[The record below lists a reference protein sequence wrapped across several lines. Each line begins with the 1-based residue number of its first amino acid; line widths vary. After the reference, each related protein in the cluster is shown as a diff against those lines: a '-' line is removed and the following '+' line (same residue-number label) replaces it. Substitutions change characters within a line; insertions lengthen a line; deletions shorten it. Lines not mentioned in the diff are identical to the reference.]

1 MEDSL
6 LIRSRD
12 RPRKILCETIKND
25 LKLNGLAEEIRTV
38 FGWYTGFPYC
48 INLSIST
55 DLRLICFSA
64 SLLVELCYL

>member
-38 FGWYTGFPYC
+38 FGWYTTTLF
-48 INLSIST
+48 NL
-55 DLRLICFSA
+55 
-64 SLLVELCYL
+64 